1 MMDNFLQILLYL
13 YSRQRSLADI
23 SNEQNEPLLEDLVDA
38 GFLREQAHLAI
49 TWLQQLKLQGES
61 HQKIKQLS
69 AHAFRAYTTAEHEK
83 LTYEA
88 RGFILFLEQAG
99 VLEVSMRELLIDTAM
114 NLESPQIDLVELR
127 CLLNVVL
134 LPNLPVDSP
143 MVAAFNLLFANNG
156 TIH

>member
-1 MMDNFLQILLYL
+1 MDNFLQILLYL
-13 YSRQRSLADI
+13 YSRQRRLADI
-23 SNEQNEPLLEDLVDA
+23 SIEQNEPLLEDFVDA
-38 GFLREQAHLAI
+38 GFVREQARSAI
-49 TWLQQLKLQGES
+49 TWLQQLKVQGEN
-61 HQKIKQLS
+61 HQDIKQISL
-69 AHAFRAYTTAEHEK
+69 HAFRVYTAAENEK

-114 NLESPQIDLVELR
+114 NLESPIIDLVELR

-134 LPNLPVDSP
+134 LPNLPAGSP
-143 MVAAFNLLFANNG
+143 MVTAFNLLFANNG